1 MSIATHP
8 AAPAPPRET
17 RSRWSRV
24 ITVLGTIAFILA
36 LLLATLMLLPS
47 LLGYERYVI
56 VSGSMEPAIPTGS
69 VVYDEV
75 VPVEDLEVGDI
86 ITFVPPPE
94 YNIEQPVTHRIIEI
108 IAAPKGSSAAGETLY
123 RTRGDANEAPDAWTM
138 LLDQDTQARYVRH
151 IEYVGY
157 VYLFLNQRWVQILL
171 IGIPALVIMIFLG
184 IALWRV
190 AGEGVREEQQNS
202 PALEQAPGGAHEPSP
217 PRPRPAL
224 PGDGVGP

>member
-1 MSIATHP
+1 MSVATQP
-8 AAPAPPRET
+8 AATAPPQERG
-17 RSRWSRV
+17 SRWSRV

-56 VSGSMEPAIPTGS
+56 VSGSMEPMIPTGS

-75 VPVEDLEVGDI
+75 VPVEELEVGDI

-108 IAAPKGSSAAGETLY
+108 TTAPEGSSAAGETLY
-123 RTRGDANEAPDAWTM
+123 RTKGDANEHPDAWTM
-138 LLDQDTQARYVRH
+138 LLDKDTQARYVRH

-157 VYLFLNQRWVQILL
+157 VYL
-171 IGIPALVIMIFLG
+171 A
-184 IALWRV
+184 
-190 AGEGVREEQQNS
+190 
-202 PALEQAPGGAHEPSP
+202 
-217 PRPRPAL
+217 
-224 PGDGVGP
+224 